1 MTIHVFTL
9 LIKSWNSNLGTRG
22 PKTTSSTIRFF
33 YGTNFFN
40 WWSLTSFEDKL
51 RDAVTLLYFKVLVS
65 VVEKNNLNFSSV
77 VWVNNT
83 CTNLDA
89 VLHSKT
95 RAWRHTTIDTRWQN
109 NGYTCPDQCAMC
121 RRDHNFISAVKIVSN
136 STTRTTSWKNSILGK
151 FLNTKA
157 HFYFRLV
164 CNLYKGLLSL
174 FINDTQHC
182 YIFKLSIE
190 GYQLLFG

>member
-40 WWSLTSFEDKL
+40 WWSFTALKDKL
-51 RDAVTLLYFKVLVS
+51 CDAVPFLYFKVLVS
-65 VVEKNNLNFSSV
+65 VVEKNNLNFTRIV
-77 VWVNNT
+77 RVNNT
-83 CTNLDA
+83 RTNLNTM
-89 VLHSKT
+89 LHGKT

-157 HFYFRLV
+157 HFYFTWV
-164 CNLYKGLLSL
+164 CNLYKGLTQMIINGRSL
-174 FINDTQHC
+174 D
-182 YIFKLSIE
+182 YS
-190 GYQLLFG
+190 